1 MIEVEMKA
9 KITKDIANQI
19 ITNRVQGFKINRGGG
34 WTPLYKKDTY
44 YSLHGTMPKEIK
56 DIIRIRRKVTVDSID
71 CNIFDAILNGKLRS
85 LSPVAGTAETLLTT
99 KCKNV
104 DEFGIERN
112 EELEGP
118 MFDTT
123 VEAFENAM
131 KIANFAP
138 YFVKEK
144 TAASFYVLEEST
156 KYEMHCEIVNVNG
169 VGPYL
174 EIECFADD
182 KLYCMHEGCFA
193 SVEKAKEL
201 IQRYF
206 RAINI
211 TEFETKNWIELTK
224 SR

>member
-1 MIEVEMKA
+1 MTEVELKA
-9 KITKDIANQI
+9 KITKDLAEKI
-19 ITNRVQGFKINRGGG
+19 INDKVEGFKINRGGG

-44 YSLHGTMPKEIK
+44 YSLHGIMPQETK
-56 DIIRIRRKVTVDSID
+56 DTIRIRQQSTVDSQSH
-71 CNIFDAILNGKLRS
+71 NIFDAVINGKIKH
-85 LSPVAGTAETLLTT
+85 LSPVPGMSKTFLTT

-104 DEFGIERN
+104 DELGVERN
-112 EELEGP
+112 KEVEGI

-144 TAASFYVLEEST
+144 TAASFYILEEST

-182 KLYCMHEGCFA
+182 KLYYQYEGCFK

-206 RAINI
+206 RAIGI
-211 TEFETKNWIELTK
+211 TDFETRNWIELTT
-224 SR
+224 

>member
-1 MIEVEMKA
+1 MSK
-9 KITKDIANQI
+9 T
-19 ITNRVQGFKINRGGG
+19 F
-34 WTPLYKKDTY
+34 
-44 YSLHGTMPKEIK
+44 
-56 DIIRIRRKVTVDSID
+56 
-71 CNIFDAILNGKLRS
+71 
-85 LSPVAGTAETLLTT
+85 LTT
-99 KCKNV
+99 KHKNV

-112 EELEGP
+112 EEIEGP
-118 MFDTT
+118 MFGTT
-123 VEAFENAM
+123 LEAFENAM
-131 KIANFAP
+131 KIANFMP

-156 KYEMHCEIVNVNG
+156 NYEMHCEIVNVNG

-182 KLYCMHEGCFA
+182 KFYGMHEGCLA

-211 TEFETKNWIELTK
+211 TEFETRNWIELT
-224 SR
+224 SSNH

>member
-1 MIEVEMKA
+1 MTEVEMKA
-9 KITKDIANQI
+9 KINKDIANQI
-19 ITNRVQGFKINRGGG
+19 ITDRVEGFKINRGGG

-44 YSLHGTMPKEIK
+44 YSLHGIVPQEIK
-56 DIIRIRRKVTVDSID
+56 NTIRIRQQSTVDSQSH
-71 CNIFDAILNGKLRS
+71 NIFDAIINGKLKY
-85 LSPVAGTAETLLTT
+85 LSPVPGMSKTFLTT
-99 KCKNV
+99 KRKNV
-104 DEFGIERN
+104 DEFGVERN
-112 EELEGP
+112 EEIEGP

-131 KIANFAP
+131 KVVNFAP

-174 EIECFADD
+174 EIECFTDD
-182 KLYCMHEGCFA
+182 ILYRMHKGCFK
-193 SVEKAKEL
+193 STEKAKEL

-206 RAINI
+206 RAIGI
-211 TEFETKNWIELTK
+211 TEFETKNWIELTNSK
-224 SR
+224 

>member
-1 MIEVEMKA
+1 MTEVEMKA
-9 KITKDIANQI
+9 KITKDLAEQI
-19 ITNRVQGFKINRGGG
+19 INDKVEGFKINRGGG
-34 WTPLYKKDTY
+34 WTPFYKKDTY
-44 YSLHGTMPKEIK
+44 YSLNGEMPQEIK
-56 DIIRIRRKVTVDSID
+56 NIIRIRQQSTVDSQSH
-71 CNIFDAILNGKLRS
+71 NIFDAIINGKIKY
-85 LSPVAGTAETLLTT
+85 LSPVPGMSKTFLTT
-99 KCKNV
+99 KRKNV
-104 DEFGIERN
+104 DEFGVERN
-112 EELEGP
+112 EEIEGP

-131 KIANFAP
+131 KVANFAP

-182 KLYCMHEGCFA
+182 KLYRMHKGCFK
-193 SVEKAKEL
+193 STEKAKEF

-206 RAINI
+206 RAIGI

>member
-19 ITNRVQGFKINRGGG
+19 ITDRVKGFKINRGGG
-34 WTPLYKKDTY
+34 WTPLYKEDTY
-44 YSLHGTMPKEIK
+44 YSLHGIMPKEIK
-56 DIIRIRRKVTVDSID
+56 DIIRIRRSSTVDSGTH
-71 CNIFDAILNGKLRS
+71 NIFDAIINGKIKH
-85 LSPVAGTAETLLTT
+85 LSPVPGMSKILLTT

-104 DEFGIERN
+104 DEFGVERN
-112 EELEGP
+112 KEIEGP

-131 KIANFAP
+131 KIANYAP

-206 RAINI
+206 RAIGI
-211 TEFETKNWIELTK
+211 TEFETRNWIELTK